1 MKKILLKIFLTL
13 TLSITSVVQAE
24 SIKSIEILGLNTISR
39 GTVLSYLP
47 VEVGDDYSKRT
58 SVKIIRALYETN
70 FFKDIE
76 VSQSD
81 QVLKIKLQENP
92 YIKHVELLNIS
103 DKVIKEESIK
113 QILKS
118 MGLSQGKIF
127 NKRQLNKLIS
137 QLEASYISKGY
148 YGIKITKTVKV
159 DTQNRV
165 GIELN
170 VNEGEV
176 ARISD
181 MKIIGAKVH
190 DEDDLLDLFEIG
202 KSDFLILNYFTKR
215 DHYSKIALDAGIEA
229 MKSLYTNAGYLD
241 FQVSKI
247 DTILSEDKKNI
258 SINIQIN
265 EGFQYKVGNIKF
277 SGNSLNYSS
286 DDLNNL
292 LTIAKGDVFDRKKII
307 ESIRSI
313 TDLFTDQGYAFA
325 EINVVT
331 KEDLKTHTI
340 GLDFNTSLNK
350 RVYINRITI
359 VGNTRTQDDVIR
371 REIGIA
377 EGGMYSNKELDESIK
392 NIKRLGFFS
401 DVKMEVSKVKNFSDK
416 INLNF
421 QLEETKTGDMTLGL
435 SHSNSTGASFE
446 AGINERN
453 FLGTG
458 TTLNAKLSN
467 SSAVKEISFYFKDP
481 YFTKDNH
488 SISYGVFSKSTIG
501 KELGLVDYNIDKK
514 GISIGYG
521 IPLTKSTNINAKLTA
536 ASVSLS
542 CGYQLGGTDGP
553 DIDDD
558 GDPIVYAT
566 SIQMSDN
573 NGGFGDYLGRK
584 LAASNLIITSAVTA
598 DDTDIVDG
606 VIGISGKPVTIVGE
620 LITSAVYA
628 TAKQVADK
636 ENDYLG
642 NPLSIG
648 YNIIT
653 APQGEAHFANPDD
666 ISQVKYGV
674 TGAPVTI
681 VGELITSAV
690 TADDTDIVDGVI
702 GVSGEPVTIVG
713 ELITSAVYANET
725 DIDAVKYGEDGH
737 PISALNTVIRSGSD
751 IDTDT
756 YKGLGLE
763 TAQCNSGDTTEIK
776 LSLGWS
782 GDTLNDFY
790 NPTDGHRNSLS
801 LDLALPIGDYR
812 YYKLNANH
820 KSYYPMGND
829 LTLKFNANINIGQG
843 YGGKEL
849 PFFERYHGGGS
860 SSVRGFEFNSLGE
873 KYDGTNTAKGGE
885 LLLLSGVSIISPM
898 NFIND
903 SKNMR
908 MSAFVDAGGIYPK
921 AGDIN
926 LDDLRMSAG
935 VAISWLTPIGPL
947 GIYVAKPILKKD
959 GDNTK
964 TVEFTLGTSF

>member
-47 VEVGDDYSKRT
+47 VEVGDDYSKGT

-127 NKRQLNKLIS
+127 NKRQLNELIS

-202 KSDFLILNYFTKR
+202 KSDFLFLNYFTKR

-292 LTIAKGDVFDRKKII
+292 LTIAKGDVFERKKII
-307 ESIRSI
+307 ESIQSI

-325 EINVVT
+325 KINVVT

-421 QLEETKTGDMTLGL
+421 QVEETKTGDMTLGL

-514 GISIGYG
+514 GVSIGYG

-606 VIGISGKPVTIVGE
+606 VIGISGKPVTIAGE

-713 ELITSAVYANET
+713 ELITPAVTANET
-725 DIDAVKYGEDGH
+725 DIDAVKYGEDEH